1 LIDTGYLVKMIHG
14 RALHSILFNTN
25 LRVNFKVG
33 AEGCWGP
40 GRGYKTQHKKGTY
53 SLPKLNISVVTS
65 VLPPSLFLQLVE
77 SLGGQKKIDGKHT
90 LPNDFFFPLSFSCSS
105 PFEAW
110 VGGWV
115 FPFSDREEV
124 EQMLMSL
131 EIFPIHQILFFYI
144 GNFLRLPLPVNL
156 LDCLH
161 HLFEL

>member
-1 LIDTGYLVKMIHG
+1 MLHG

-25 LRVNFKVG
+25 LRVNFKAG
-33 AEGCWGP
+33 TEGCWGP

-53 SLPKLNISVVTS
+53 SLPKLNISVVTCLACFPFS
-65 VLPPSLFLQLVE
+65 TT
-77 SLGGQKKIDGKHT
+77 GGISRRTKKNWWQTHT

-105 PFEAW
+105 PFQAW

-124 EQMLMSL
+124 EQMLISL
-131 EIFPIHQILFFYI
+131 EIFPIHQILIFYI

-161 HLFEL
+161 HLFELWRRTHQKKN